1 MFEDVGRGVTGV
13 LMIVSELL
21 LRIFHIKIE
30 NSLLIRKCLQ
40 SVMLRAVIHV
50 VSASVNSAA
59 LSFDLSRSDFHL
71 IKDTEQNRG
80 NKLLRIIILI
90 SSFLGVKNEQK

>member
-1 MFEDVGRGVTGV
+1 
-13 LMIVSELL
+13 
-21 LRIFHIKIE
+21 
-30 NSLLIRKCLQ
+30 
-40 SVMLRAVIHV
+40 MLRAVIHV

-90 SSFLGVKNEQK
+90 SSFLGVKNEQKWALGLSVLLFWLLIVRNLQEMIR